1 MRPQYLLSLLLPTV
15 VIAGNLSYS
24 WPGAGIVLALGAYPL
39 LDLLL
44 GESRAPPPTAAAP
57 HFFDAIFYAHV
68 MPALRANKH
77 NPLISS
83 T

>member
-1 MRPQYLLSLLLPTV
+1 MRPQYLLSLLLAV
-15 VIAGNLSYS
+15 VIAGNLGYA

-39 LDLLL
+39 HDLLL
-44 GESRAPPPTAAAP
+44 SESRAAAPTAAAA
-57 HFFDAIFYAHV
+57 HFFDAILHAHV
-68 MPALRANKH
+68 TPALRANRH

>member
-1 MRPQYLLSLLLPTV
+1 MRPQYLMSLLLAV
-15 VIAGNLSYS
+15 VIAGNLGYA

-39 LDLLL
+39 HDLLL
-44 GESRAPPPTAAAP
+44 SESRAPPPTATAA
-57 HFFDAIFYAHV
+57 HFFDAILHAHV
-68 MPALRANKH
+68 APALRANRH

>member
-1 MRPQYLLSLLLPTV
+1 MRPQYLLSLLLAV
-15 VIAGNLSYS
+15 VIAGNLGYA

-39 LDLLL
+39 HDLLL
-44 GESRAPPPTAAAP
+44 SESRAAA
-57 HFFDAIFYAHV
+57 HFFDAILHAHV
-68 MPALRANKH
+68 TPALRANRH

>member
-1 MRPQYLLSLLLPTV
+1 MRPQYLMSLLLAV
-15 VIAGNLSYS
+15 VIAGNLGYA

-39 LDLLL
+39 HDLLL
-44 GESRAPPPTAAAP
+44 SESRAAAPTATAA
-57 HFFDAIFYAHV
+57 HFFDAILHAHV
-68 MPALRANKH
+68 APALRANRH

>member
-1 MRPQYLLSLLLPTV
+1 MRPQYLLSLLLAV
-15 VIAGNLSYS
+15 VIAGNLGYA

-39 LDLLL
+39 HDLLL
-44 GESRAPPPTAAAP
+44 SESRAPPPTATAA
-57 HFFDAIFYAHV
+57 HFFDAILHAHV
-68 MPALRANKH
+68 TPALRANKH

>member
-1 MRPQYLLSLLLPTV
+1 MRPQYLLSLLLAV
-15 VIAGNLSYS
+15 VIAGNLGYA

-39 LDLLL
+39 HDLLL
-44 GESRAPPPTAAAP
+44 SESRAPPPTATAA
-57 HFFDAIFYAHV
+57 HFFDAILHAHV
-68 MPALRANKH
+68 TPALRANRH

>member
-15 VIAGNLSYS
+15 VIAGNLSYA

-44 GESRAPPPTAAAP
+44 NESRAPPPTATAA
-57 HFFDAIFYAHV
+57 HFFDAIY
-68 MPALRANKH
+68 
-77 NPLISS
+77 S
-83 T
+83 TRT

>member
-1 MRPQYLLSLLLPTV
+1 MRPQYLLSLLLAV
-15 VIAGNLSYS
+15 VIAGNLGYA

-39 LDLLL
+39 HDLLL
-44 GESRAPPPTAAAP
+44 SESRAAAA
-57 HFFDAIFYAHV
+57 HFFDAILHAHV
-68 MPALRANKH
+68 TPALRANRH

>member
-1 MRPQYLLSLLLPTV
+1 MRPQYLLSLLLPAV
-15 VIAGNLSYS
+15 VIAGNLGYA

-44 GESRAPPPTAAAP
+44 GESRAAPPPAGGP
-57 HFFDAIFYAHV
+57 HLICAI
-68 MPALRANKH
+68 LSR
-77 NPLISS
+77 